1 MQFIMLNFRYHKSLD
16 SLVTSVIPRKAQ
28 NKLVIKIRYW
38 KDLGNEKANGDVNFE
53 YFGNSTSFISV
64 LIY

>member
-1 MQFIMLNFRYHKSLD
+1 MQFIMLNFRYHKNLD

-38 KDLGNEKANGDVNFE
+38 KNLGNEKTNGDVKF
-53 YFGNSTSFISV
+53 
-64 LIY
+64 